1 MKKFILLGVCLVFFC
16 VYVLNDLELIK
27 KVRESQLEF
36 MFMGKAF
43 KEYQIKK
50 IRDVGIGIKNSEI
63 MTFV

>member
-1 MKKFILLGVCLVFFC
+1 
-16 VYVLNDLELIK
+16 
-27 KVRESQLEF
+27 